1 MHMILAVTLALADG
15 LLGLIFGVFAI
26 AMVYVAIQTWLSGE
40 TWKLRLAIVFFVCV
54 LASASVQLMADAPR
68 HLGEV
73 AAALIS

>member
-54 LASASVQLMADAPR
+54 LASASVQLMADASR